1 MAITNAKFPMTAL
14 SSGIGTLGSWQV
26 HQVFK
31 AEPIVSLGEVDSVF
45 KNPVD
50 SAGMQL
56 AEFSSFGF
64 YTILTGATVDVELK
78 ILQSFDNVAVNF
90 ILPDSDFS
98 FNIITGASKHINV
111 VTPHPMPFIRFR
123 VSGGATNGAD
133 TLITAYVFL
142 KSS

>member
-1 MAITNAKFPMTAL
+1 MAITNAKFPMTPL
-14 SSGIGTLGSWQV
+14 ISGIGTSGSWQV

-50 SAGMQL
+50 SAGMEL
-56 AEFSSFGF
+56 AQFSSFGF
-64 YTILTGATVDVELK
+64 YTIIIGAAAEVELK
-78 ILQSFDNVAVNF
+78 ILQSFNNVAANF

-98 FNIITGASKHINV
+98 FNIIVGAGSHINV

-123 VSGGATNGAD
+123 ASGGAGNGAD